1 MGSVSKSLTGVAIM
15 QLVEQGKIDL
25 DAPVTDYLPYFEMVD
40 DRYKDITVRQLLSHK
55 SGLYDEFGHEL
66 NDSLEPVEQ
75 AVRDLADQRLRSRP
89 GKFYFY
95 TGVGFALLGDIIS
108 KVSGMDF
115 EDYMQENIL
124 VPLGMN
130 HSTFVPEKA
139 DPELLF
145 TPHTNED
152 DGSVVITR
160 TELCDIRR
168 QAECTLH
175 SSCEDM
181 MRFAMFSLNQ
191 GEIDGVSLLSH
202 EGFDQMWT
210 SHADTG
216 GIVLPIYGP
225 PIAQY
230 GLSWQLG
237 EVDGHRLV
245 GHAGGGTGVNTQLL
259 LAPDDDLA
267 VITMANWAQ
276 EWPWP
281 ASFTAIDVIYSL
293 LGIEEGHEKQ
303 MLQIMPAK
311 CCATGIV
318 TIRLRRACRSTYCYA
333 HPTHACTTHG
343 YADPAHRYALTADN
357 TRYRTASR
365 RCRLAHYRLAHFH
378 ARRTG
383 YGFGKTGDVVGDDSG
398 RGICHRQRHG
408 RTQWPRRAG
417 CLPASLRTQHE
428 AQHPLRYQEH
438 RIGVDRH
445 RHRAGVPGRG
455 GATGVGHLPRS

>member
-1 MGSVSKSLTGVAIM
+1 MKTMRFCLLLVVIFATLLAACGAPAAAAKLDSETVAEIEAILGKHMAESQVPGMAMCIVKGEDVVYSSGFGVIEVNTDTPVTPQSVFLMGSVSKSLTGVAIM

-145 TPHTNED
+145 TPHTNAV
-152 DGSVVITR
+152 DGSVVITK

-216 GIVLPIYGP
+216 GIVVPIYGP

-281 ASFTAIDVIYSL
+281 ASFTAIEVMYSL
-293 LGIEEGHEKQ
+293 LGVESEK
-303 MLQIMPAK
+303 
-311 CCATGIV
+311 
-318 TIRLRRACRSTYCYA
+318 
-333 HPTHACTTHG
+333 
-343 YADPAHRYALTADN
+343 
-357 TRYRTASR
+357 
-365 RCRLAHYRLAHFH
+365 
-378 ARRTG
+378 
-383 YGFGKTGDVVGDDSG
+383 
-398 RGICHRQRHG
+398 
-408 RTQWPRRAG
+408 
-417 CLPASLRTQHE
+417 
-428 AQHPLRYQEH
+428 
-438 RIGVDRH
+438 
-445 RHRAGVPGRG
+445 
-455 GATGVGHLPRS
+455 